1 MYIARGKWAVLC
13 VQVMPVWRWL
23 AENSFVN
30 KRPSKSRLNVLS
42 NFFVSP
48 VKERRPLSLS
58 LSLLYRHMNL
68 TIGTTG
74 QWRSRLTERTPFFFL
89 FLRHSITALLSIYPQ
104 KGDTTFFRM
113 LSGIES
119 SFPPHSPSPFFCN
132 NKTSLETGR
141 GVVIITDNDLH
152 SFELTFSLC

>member
-1 MYIARGKWAVLC
+1 MKK
-13 VQVMPVWRWL
+13 P
-23 AENSFVN
+23 
-30 KRPSKSRLNVLS
+30 LN
-42 NFFVSP
+42 
-48 VKERRPLSLS
+48 RADA
-58 LSLLYRHMNL
+58 
-68 TIGTTG
+68 
-74 QWRSRLTERTPFFFL
+74 FFFL

-113 LSGIES
+113 LSRIES